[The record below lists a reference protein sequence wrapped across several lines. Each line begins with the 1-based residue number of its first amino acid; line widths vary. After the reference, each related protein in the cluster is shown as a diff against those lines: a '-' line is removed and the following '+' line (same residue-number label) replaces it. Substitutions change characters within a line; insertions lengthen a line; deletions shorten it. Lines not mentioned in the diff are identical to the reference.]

1 MITPETF
8 QPEWI
13 EHLGKR
19 HKNIDP
25 SIAEKMILALT
36 LVERLAQE
44 PIPFVFK
51 GGTCLVLLLKKAR
64 RFSVDVDIVTE
75 MSPEE
80 LEAVLNRIAEHPP
93 FLRVEYDEKR
103 STKKDGVPRGHYYLY
118 FTPILNQ
125 KRSAGYSEPRVALDV
140 LYEVHGYPELRD
152 VPVTS
157 EFLLSDGPP
166 QMVKVPSVESITGDK
181 LTAFAP
187 RTTGILYGKRK
198 EQEIIKQLFDVG
210 VLFDEVQNVEAAAKS
225 FAATVAKELAYRQLP
240 HSPAEVLQD
249 TIQAAL
255 LLSQHKINSAKT
267 PDPDGA
273 KELATGIVRF
283 ANFLIGTRFNIDIAV
298 VAAAKTAYLA
308 ARLVVEDYA
317 ALPIYKDQAVADLR
331 ITDPQFN
338 FLNKLRSMPEAM
350 FFWQQTVQLLTE
362 HKQLAV
368 LTPSTGAS
376 KSVETSKTSTEM
388 STTINIV
395 TQPDQHLLIARW
407 SGPGIEEDF
416 THDDRAMLSTAQKT
430 NCWRWLADFRVHGD
444 TTAYNAND
452 FFRTVLPD
460 AKAAERFATGII
472 LRVAV
477 LIRPDF
483 VVLSAGVPDAD
494 FQKRRGYTAK
504 TFTDEGE
511 AMQWLI
517 AE

>member
-1 MITPETF
+1 MIAPETF
-8 QPEWI
+8 QPAWLEQ
-13 EHLGKR
+13 LRRR

-25 SIAEKMILALT
+25 NIAEKMILALT

-51 GGTCLVLLLKKAR
+51 GGTCLVLLLEKAR

-75 MSPEE
+75 MLPEE
-80 LEAVLNRIAEHPP
+80 LEAALSRIAEQPP

-103 STKKDGVPRGHYYLY
+103 STKDNIPRGHYYLY

-125 KRSAGYSEPRVALDV
+125 KRSADHPDPYVALDV
-140 LYEVHGYPELRD
+140 LYEAHGYPELRE
-152 VPVTS
+152 VPVVS
-157 EFLLSDGPP
+157 EFLVADGPP

-210 VLFDEVQNVEAAAKS
+210 VLFNEVQNVEAVAKS
-225 FAATVAKELAYRQLP
+225 YAATVAKELAYRQLP

-255 LLSQHKINSAKT
+255 LLSQHKINIAKT

-273 KELATGIVRF
+273 KELAAGIVRF

-298 VAAAKTAYLA
+298 IAAAKTAYLA
-308 ARLVVEDYA
+308 ARLLVEDYSS
-317 ALPIYKDQAVADLR
+317 LPGYKNQPVAELR
-331 ITDPQFN
+331 IKDLQFN
-338 FLNKLRSMPEAM
+338 FLDKLRSTPEAM
-350 FFWQQTVQLLTE
+350 FFWQQTVQLLTQHE
-362 HKQLAV
+362 QLAV
-368 LTPSTGAS
+368 LTSSAGNSQP
-376 KSVETSKTSTEM
+376 VETSKMPTEM
-388 STTINIV
+388 STTINIT

-416 THDDRAMLSTAQKT
+416 TYDVRAMLNKAEET
-430 NCWRWLADFRVHGD
+430 NCWRWLTDFRVHGD

-452 FFRTVLPD
+452 FFKTVLPD
-460 AKAAERFATGII
+460 TAGRFATGVT

-483 VVLSAGVPDAD
+483 AVLSARVPDAE
-494 FQKRRGYTAK
+494 FQRRRGYITK
-504 TFTDEGE
+504 PFTDEGK
-511 AMQWLI
+511 AMEWLL